1 MEQTAAKQNTFSIL
15 NIFILTI
22 FLCNRDITICMALYL
37 VRARPRKEILENLQ
51 QELNSGKIS
60 KIRPFGRALQYSLEN
75 ARIDTENPDYALWVE
90 EDYCSPPLAMERESV
105 LDQYFNDI
113 DIQRVE
119 SEEETWNKIKDKP
132 LLWDKR

>member
-1 MEQTAAKQNTFSIL
+1 LHGIL
-15 NIFILTI
+15 SGQSQI
-22 FLCNRDITICMALYL
+22 
-37 VRARPRKEILENLQ
+37 KKGNLQ

-60 KIRPFGRALQYSLEN
+60 KMRPFGRALQYSLEN

-119 SEEETWNKIKDKP
+119 SEEETWNKISDKP
-132 LLWDKR
+132 LLWD